1 MVCLGLLFALPGI
14 VSCVIP
20 CLLVAPL
27 TFFVGVLNLLG
38 GLLPLGLGLLRPVA
52 PTSGNAVHPLLK
64 KLSRTQLLL
73 NLLSILFGASM
84 LVPGIIP
91 GLVTGV
97 VLALNGGMLLYLL
110 RLLLSIA
117 ALGAK

>member
-1 MVCLGLLFALPGI
+1 
-14 VSCVIP
+14 
-20 CLLVAPL
+20 
-27 TFFVGVLNLLG
+27 
-38 GLLPLGLGLLRPVA
+38 
-52 PTSGNAVHPLLK
+52 
-64 KLSRTQLLL
+64 
-73 NLLSILFGASM
+73 M